1 MNLNIGTVK
10 KPSAQPFPMKA
21 ISPCV
26 RLTAVAVAACL
37 LCACASESEL
47 TAIRLDTSHPL
58 YATEACQQSMSA
70 ARIHEDTKLVSTIAT
85 PVLVFLSGG
94 LLLPLIGANAGLD
107 AVDRIDAS
115 NMAIRCGGK
124 GKTANQI
131 TEGVLQ
137 GAAMGLVG
145 VPAK

>member
-1 MNLNIGTVK
+1 
-10 KPSAQPFPMKA
+10 MKA
-21 ISPCV
+21 IFPRV
-26 RLTAVAVAACL
+26 RLTAAAVAACL
-37 LCACASESEL
+37 LCSCASESEL

-58 YATEACQQSMSA
+58 YASDACQQSLSA
-70 ARIHEDTKLVSTIAT
+70 AQIHQDTKLVSTIAT

-107 AVDRIDAS
+107 AFDRIDAS
-115 NMAIRCGGK
+115 NMATRCGGK

-131 TEGVLQ
+131 AEGVLQ